1 MYRTVVI
8 AGRPNVGKSRLFNR
22 LARKRISIVHDQPG
36 ITRDIVTTRVAD
48 GDYTLQDTG
57 GLGLK
62 GGETPAQLIAASE
75 KQVAFAIDTATLIL
89 FVVDGLEGL
98 TASDICIAAELRK
111 SKKNVLLVVNKA
123 DFGEEK
129 IDLSEAYRLGLGDP
143 LFVSAEH
150 GRGETALR
158 EAIVKS
164 LKAGEEKAEGLKAE
178 TQTAATANAA
188 AAPATAAPAAGTPLN
203 PQPSP
208 AQPSALQPFPTAL
221 QPFSSPPPL
230 CVCFIGRPNVGKSS
244 LSNRLLKSDR
254 LIVSDIPGTTR
265 DAVSHDFTFR
275 GRDKKLHDFRLID
288 TAGIKAATK
297 LASPVEYFSRLRS
310 LDSIKETDVVFL
322 VLDAMDGVTQQDKAI
337 AGEAIK
343 ERKPI
348 IVVVNKW
355 DLVHK
360 AFADGA
366 TAGTALR
373 HFRNE
378 REYREKYEKAVFER
392 LYFTPGA
399 PLIFVSAMSGHEVSR
414 MLNSAV
420 KLHRTLD
427 KRIPT
432 ARLNQHLIH
441 LAERTPPPAV
451 AGRRFRIYYATQTGT
466 RPFRIK
472 IFCNR
477 EGHLAESYRRYLE
490 AGIVE
495 EFDLHGCPVYF
506 DLVGK
511 KKDPERAGEYSEEKR
526 AHLARLRQNKPVP
539 PGPNGALGENYD
551 PGDDAPFETIED

>member
-1 MYRTVVI
+1 MSRTVVI
-8 AGRPNVGKSRLFNR
+8 VGRPNVGKSRLFNR

-36 ITRDIVTTRVAD
+36 ITRDVVTTRIAD

-75 KQVAFAIDTATLIL
+75 KQVSFAIDTATLIL

-98 TASDICIAAELRK
+98 TALDTRIAAELRK
-111 SKKNVLLVVNKA
+111 SKKDVILVVNKA

-129 IDLSEAYRLGLGDP
+129 IDLSEAYRLGLGEP
-143 LFVSAEH
+143 IFISAEH
-150 GRGETALR
+150 GRGETDLR
-158 EAIVKS
+158 EAIAS
-164 LKAGEEKAEGLKAE
+164 HL
-178 TQTAATANAA
+178 AALT
-188 AAPATAAPAAGTPLN
+188 PAALAPGSDEEGILPHGK
-203 PQPSP
+203 
-208 AQPSALQPFPTAL
+208 SAAD
-221 QPFSSPPPL
+221 PL

-265 DAVSHDFTFR
+265 DAVSIDFKFR

-310 LDSIKETDVVFL
+310 LDSIKETDVVFI

-343 ERKPI
+343 EHKPI

-360 AFADGA
+360 AFADGT

-399 PLIFVSAMSGHEVSR
+399 PLIFVSAMSGYEVSR

-427 KRIPT
+427 KKIPT
-432 ARLNQHLIH
+432 ARLNQLLIH

-451 AGRRFRIYYATQTGT
+451 AGRRFRIYYATQTST

-477 EGHLAESYRRYLE
+477 EGNLAESYRRYLE
-490 AGIVE
+490 AGVVE

-511 KKDPERAGEYSEEKR
+511 KKDPERVGEYSEEKR
-526 AHLARLRQNKPVP
+526 AHLARLKQNKP
-539 PGPNGALGENYD
+539 AGES
-551 PGDDAPFETIED
+551 GGGSDDDYHPFETIED